1 MNSKRLIVLGIA
13 LVAATGA
20 ALLVRGMVGGG
31 TPKVEAKLPP
41 PIPMSEVL
49 VANANLQPGQPLTPE
64 LVHWQKWP
72 ANSVDAS
79 FITHNE
85 SPSIDAAVKGTVVR
99 MPLIAGQP
107 ITNTGIV
114 HADTAGM
121 MSAMLNPGMRA
132 VSITIS
138 TDSGAGGFIL
148 PNDRIDLILSQKTN
162 TNPPQV
168 HAHTIL
174 SNVRVLAVDQIYKQ
188 DKDTKTVIAKSA
200 TLELTPRQAELV
212 EKAQNQ
218 GMLSLALRPLND
230 AQAGVASNTVP
241 MPVASPTFD
250 QDAEPGNTGNSGS
263 GVNVI
268 RYGVSHS
275 NEAKPAEVPKG
286 Q

>member
-1 MNSKRLIVLGIA
+1 MNSKRLVVLGIA
-13 LVAATGA
+13 LVAATAA
-20 ALLVRGMVGGG
+20 ALMVRSMVGGG

-41 PIPMSEVL
+41 PIPVSEVL
-49 VANANLQPGQPLTPE
+49 VANANLQPGQPLTAE

-72 ANSVDAS
+72 STSVDAS
-79 FITHNE
+79 FITHTE
-85 SPSIDAAVKGTVVR
+85 VPSIDQAVKGTVVR

-107 ITNTGIV
+107 ITNTEIV

-162 TNPPQV
+162 SNPPLV
-168 HAHTIL
+168 RAHTIL
-174 SNVRVLAVDQIYKQ
+174 SNVRVLAVDQTYKQ

-200 TLELTPRQAELV
+200 TLELTPPPAELV
-212 EKAQNQ
+212 ERAQNQ
-218 GMLSLALRPLND
+218 GVLSLSLRPLND
-230 AQAGVASNTVP
+230 SAAGVASNGVP
-241 MPVASPTFD
+241 MPTASSD
-250 QDAEPGNTGNSGS
+250 DGGNGDAVSI
-263 GVNVI
+263 I
-268 RYGVSHS
+268 RYGISHS
-275 NEAKPAEVPKG
+275 NEAKSDVPRG